1 MGSSETDILATG
13 VYGAVKVAF
22 VFVSF
27 FMVDTNLG
35 RRRTLMLGSLFMLAA
50 FYILGGMILGLQRDN
65 GGVLAPGANVD
76 AKGYVA
82 MVMIYLFAVGYE
94 FSWG

>member
-1 MGSSETDILATG
+1 
-13 VYGAVKVAF
+13 
-22 VFVSF
+22 
-27 FMVDTNLG
+27 
-35 RRRTLMLGSLFMLAA
+35 
-50 FYILGGMILGLQRDN
+50 MILGLQRDN